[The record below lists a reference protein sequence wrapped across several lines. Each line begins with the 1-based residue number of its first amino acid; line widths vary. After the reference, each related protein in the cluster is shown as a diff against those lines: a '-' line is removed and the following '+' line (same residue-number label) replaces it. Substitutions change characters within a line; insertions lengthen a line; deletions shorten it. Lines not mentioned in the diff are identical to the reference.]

1 MSQSEQLRKLQNFL
15 FDGKQKNLA
24 DAIGK
29 SPAQLN
35 QWLNGY
41 RNLSDGMALQIE
53 RTLGLPWGWLNSS
66 DKVPLSLLDGN
77 RPSENLSGDLP
88 NDRVRLDLYD
98 VAASCGSGHLNADY
112 PELLHSLEIPKSALK
127 ELLGTDN
134 LHGVKLMSP
143 DGDSMEPTIPPK
155 SITLIKTDV
164 ADFESS
170 GVYLFTFQG
179 YTYIKRLARG
189 KAGVIHVTSDNPI
202 YSKSDFVIEPEE
214 FDDLFIHGKFWK
226 VLPLDFLDI

>member
-1 MSQSEQLRKLQNFL
+1 METLGNRIKTVMEERGLNANSLAQAVGVSRPAIAKILEDQVRNPKYL
-15 FDGKQKNLA
+15 FE
-24 DAIGK
+24 I
-29 SPAQLN
+29 AQALDVSVG
-35 QWLNGY
+35 WLKTGEMPPSF
-41 RNLSDGMALQIE
+41 SDGLETA
-53 RTLGLPWGWLNSS
+53 
-66 DKVPLSLLDGN
+66 
-77 RPSENLSGDLP
+77 
-88 NDRVRLDLYD
+88 RLDLYD

-112 PELLHSLEIPKSALK
+112 PELLHSLEIPKAALK

-164 ADFESS
+164 AEFESS

>member
-1 MSQSEQLRKLQNFL
+1 ME
-15 FDGKQKNLA
+15 
-24 DAIGK
+24 
-29 SPAQLN
+29 
-35 QWLNGY
+35 
-41 RNLSDGMALQIE
+41 
-53 RTLGLPWGWLNSS
+53 TLGSRIKTVMETKGMNANSLAMAVGVSRPAIAKILEGQVRHPKYLFEIAEALNVSVEWL
-66 DKVPLSLLDGN
+66 KTGEG
-77 RPSENLSGDLP
+77 PSENLSDGLETA
-88 NDRVRLDLYD
+88 RLDLFD
-98 VAASCGSGHLNADY
+98 VATSCGSGHLNADY

-164 ADFESS
+164 VDFESS

-202 YSKSDFVIEPEE
+202 YGKSDFVIEPEE

>member
-1 MSQSEQLRKLQNFL
+1 METLAERINTALQTKGLSVKALARQVGVSYPAMKKITKGETLNPKFL
-15 FDGKQKNLA
+15 FEIA
-24 DAIGK
+24 EA
-29 SPAQLN
+29 LN
-35 QWLNGY
+35 VSVEWLKTGEG
-41 RNLSDGMALQIE
+41 S
-53 RTLGLPWGWLNSS
+53 
-66 DKVPLSLLDGN
+66 
-77 RPSENLSGDLP
+77 SENLSDDLETA
-88 NDRVRLDLYD
+88 RLDLYD
-98 VAASCGSGHLNADY
+98 VSASCGSGHLNADY
-112 PELLHSLEIPKSALK
+112 PELLHSLEIPKAALK

-134 LHGVKLMSP
+134 LYGVKLMSP

-164 ADFESS
+164 AEFESS

>member
-1 MSQSEQLRKLQNFL
+1 MDLKGRLQELMNDYGL
-15 FDGKQKNLA
+15 ITQQDLA
-24 DAIGK
+24 DFAGVSKGLVGQWFNGQTGLGK
-29 SPAQLN
+29 KPLLAFEKKTNFSTR
-35 QWLNGY
+35 WLADGLGDKY
-41 RNLSDGMALQIE
+41 RKDLGMY
-53 RTLGLPWGWLNSS
+53 RS
-66 DKVPLSLLDGN
+66 
-77 RPSENLSGDLP
+77 SENLSDDLET
-88 NDRVRLDLYD
+88 VRLDLYD
-98 VAASCGSGHLNADY
+98 VSASCGSGHLNVDY
-112 PELLHSLEIPKSALK
+112 PELLHSLEIPKAALK

-164 ADFESS
+164 AEFESS

>member
-1 MSQSEQLRKLQNFL
+1 MDLKDRLQEL
-15 FDGKQKNLA
+15 MAEYGLITQQDLA
-24 DAIGK
+24 DFAGVSKGLVGQWFNGQTGLGK
-29 SPAQLN
+29 KPLLAFEKKTRFSTR
-35 QWLNGY
+35 WLADGLGEKY
-41 RNLSDGMALQIE
+41 RKDVEKYREVDFSDGPETA
-53 RTLGLPWGWLNSS
+53 
-66 DKVPLSLLDGN
+66 
-77 RPSENLSGDLP
+77 
-88 NDRVRLDLYD
+88 RLDLYD

-164 ADFESS
+164 VDFESS

>member
-1 MSQSEQLRKLQNFL
+1 METLGSRIKTVMETKGMNANSLAMAVGVSRPAIAKILEGQVRHPKYL
-15 FDGKQKNLA
+15 FEIA
-24 DAIGK
+24 DA
-29 SPAQLN
+29 LN
-35 QWLNGY
+35 VSVEWLKTGEG
-41 RNLSDGMALQIE
+41 S
-53 RTLGLPWGWLNSS
+53 
-66 DKVPLSLLDGN
+66 
-77 RPSENLSGDLP
+77 SENLSDDLET
-88 NDRVRLDLYD
+88 VRLDLYD
-98 VAASCGSGHLNADY
+98 VSASCGSGHLNVDY
-112 PELLHSLEIPKSALK
+112 PELLHSLEIPKAALK

-164 ADFESS
+164 AEFESS

-226 VLPLDFLDI
+226 VLPLDFRDI

>member
-66 DKVPLSLLDGN
+66 DKVPLSLLDKN
-77 RPSENLSGDLP
+77 RSSENLSDDP
-88 NDRVRLDLYD
+88 SDDHIRFERLD
-98 VAASCGSGHLNADY
+98 VIAA
-112 PELLHSLEIPKSALK
+112 
-127 ELLGTDN
+127 LGDGYINNETAEVVDFVHVDKAWAREKLGGN
-134 LHGVKLMSP
+134 LSRIQVITAR
-143 DGDSMEPTIPPK
+143 GDSMQGTIEDG
-155 SITLIKTDV
+155 DV
-164 ADFESS
+164 LFVDTSVHSFEGEGIYLLSFAD
-170 GVYLFTFQG
+170 GLKA
-179 YTYIKRLARG
+179 KRLQASVG
-189 KAGVIHVTSDNPI
+189 GGLLVISDNPL
-202 YSKSDFVIEPEE
+202 YRTETIEGEGLE
-214 FDDLFIHGKFWK
+214 KLTICGKVRGAWHLSGF
-226 VLPLDFLDI
+226 

>member
-1 MSQSEQLRKLQNFL
+1 MTYDLAKWAVEARKRAGMTQEQFAFELGFSTKASVNAIEKGRNKPTFETMVKISEIS
-15 FDGKQKNLA
+15 G
-24 DAIGK
+24 I
-29 SPAQLN
+29 P
-35 QWLNGY
+35 
-41 RNLSDGMALQIE
+41 
-53 RTLGLPWGWLNSS
+53 LPYLTVRS
-66 DKVPLSLLDGN
+66 
-77 RPSENLSGDLP
+77 SENHSDDLETA
-88 NDRVRLDLYD
+88 RLDLYD
-98 VAASCGSGHLNADY
+98 VSASCGSGHLNVDY
-112 PELLHSLEIPKSALK
+112 PELLHSLEIPKTALK

-164 ADFESS
+164 AEFESS
-170 GVYLFTFQG
+170 GVYLFTFKG

-189 KAGVIHVTSDNPI
+189 KAGIIHVTSDNPI

>member
-1 MSQSEQLRKLQNFL
+1 MYRMSE
-15 FDGKQKNLA
+15 
-24 DAIGK
+24 
-29 SPAQLN
+29 
-35 QWLNGY
+35 
-41 RNLSDGMALQIE
+41 NLSDGLETA
-53 RTLGLPWGWLNSS
+53 
-66 DKVPLSLLDGN
+66 
-77 RPSENLSGDLP
+77 
-88 NDRVRLDLYD
+88 RLDLFD

-164 ADFESS
+164 VEFELS

-202 YSKSDFVIEPEE
+202 YGKSDFVIEPEE
-214 FDDLFIHGKFWK
+214 FDNLFIHGKFWK

>member
-1 MSQSEQLRKLQNFL
+1 MET
-15 FDGKQKNLA
+15 LA
-24 DAIGK
+24 ERI
-29 SPAQLN
+29 N
-35 QWLNGY
+35 T
-41 RNLSDGMALQIE
+41 ALQIKRLSVNALARQVGVSYPAMRKITKGE
-53 RTLGLPWGWLNSS
+53 TLNPKFLFEIAEALGVSVEWLKTGEGSPEDS
-66 DKVPLSLLDGN
+66 D
-77 RPSENLSGDLP
+77 DLETA
-88 NDRVRLDLYD
+88 RLDLYD
-98 VAASCGSGHLNADY
+98 VAASCGGGHLNADY

-164 ADFESS
+164 SDFESS

-214 FDDLFIHGKFWK
+214 CDDLFIHGKFWK
-226 VLPLDFLDI
+226 VLPLNFLDI

>member
-1 MSQSEQLRKLQNFL
+1 MTYDLAKWATEARKAAGMTQEDFAFELGFSTKASVNAIEKGRNKPTFETMVKISEISGF
-15 FDGKQKNLA
+15 
-24 DAIGK
+24 
-29 SPAQLN
+29 P
-35 QWLNGY
+35 
-41 RNLSDGMALQIE
+41 
-53 RTLGLPWGWLNSS
+53 LPYQ
-66 DKVPLSLLDGN
+66 DDFHMK
-77 RPSENLSGDLP
+77 RPSENSDGIETA
-88 NDRVRLDLYD
+88 RLDLFD

-164 ADFESS
+164 VEFESS

-226 VLPLDFLDI
+226 VLPLNFLDI

>member
-1 MSQSEQLRKLQNFL
+1 ME
-15 FDGKQKNLA
+15 
-24 DAIGK
+24 
-29 SPAQLN
+29 
-35 QWLNGY
+35 
-41 RNLSDGMALQIE
+41 
-53 RTLGLPWGWLNSS
+53 TLGNRIKTVMEERGLNANSLAQAVGVSRPAIAKILEDQVRNPKYLFEIAQALDVSVGWLKTGEMPPSFS
-66 DKVPLSLLDGN
+66 D
-77 RPSENLSGDLP
+77 DLETA
-88 NDRVRLDLYD
+88 RLDLYD

-112 PELLHSLEIPKSALK
+112 PELLHSLEIPKTALK

-134 LHGVKLMSP
+134 LHGVKLLSP

-164 ADFESS
+164 AEFESS

-202 YSKSDFVIEPEE
+202 YGKSDFVIEPEE

-226 VLPLDFLDI
+226 VLPLNFLDI

>member
-1 MSQSEQLRKLQNFL
+1 ME
-15 FDGKQKNLA
+15 
-24 DAIGK
+24 
-29 SPAQLN
+29 
-35 QWLNGY
+35 
-41 RNLSDGMALQIE
+41 
-53 RTLGLPWGWLNSS
+53 TLGNRIKTVMEERGLNANSLAQAVGVSRPAIAKILEDQVRNPKYLFEIAQALDVSVGWLKTGEMPPSFS
-66 DKVPLSLLDGN
+66 D
-77 RPSENLSGDLP
+77 DLETA
-88 NDRVRLDLYD
+88 RLDLYD

-112 PELLHSLEIPKSALK
+112 PELLHSLEIPKTALK

-134 LHGVKLMSP
+134 LHGVKLLSP

-164 ADFESS
+164 VEFESS

-202 YSKSDFVIEPEE
+202 YGKSDFVIEPEE

>member
-1 MSQSEQLRKLQNFL
+1 MTYDLAKWAVEARKRAGMTQEQFAFELGFSTKASVNAIEKGRNKPTFETMVKISEISGF
-15 FDGKQKNLA
+15 
-24 DAIGK
+24 
-29 SPAQLN
+29 P
-35 QWLNGY
+35 
-41 RNLSDGMALQIE
+41 
-53 RTLGLPWGWLNSS
+53 LPYLTVRS
-66 DKVPLSLLDGN
+66 
-77 RPSENLSGDLP
+77 SENHSDDLETA
-88 NDRVRLDLYD
+88 RLDLYD
-98 VAASCGSGHLNADY
+98 VSASCGSGHLNVDY
-112 PELLHSLEIPKSALK
+112 PELLHSLEIPKTALK

-164 ADFESS
+164 AEFESS